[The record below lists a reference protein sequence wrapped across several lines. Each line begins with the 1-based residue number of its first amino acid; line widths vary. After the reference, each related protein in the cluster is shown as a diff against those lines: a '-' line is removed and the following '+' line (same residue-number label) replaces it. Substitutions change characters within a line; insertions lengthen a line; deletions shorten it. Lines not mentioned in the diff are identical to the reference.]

1 MYGRINLKET
11 NYNLIENCL
20 IQESPN
26 EQLIQ
31 KIYKEYCRYKK
42 FKSVMPIFSSE
53 LTDEKNDIILYKD
66 KDKIVAFSILRRYD
80 EKNVEAIQFAWNYEK
95 PELRLGIESLKHEC
109 ALYKSKG
116 FEYLYLGGADEY
128 KRKIQGFELLGP
140 I

>member
-66 KDKIVAFSILRRYD
+66 NDKIVAFSILRRYD